1 MIIVVVDFG
10 DDNADQGDDGD
21 RNFSALVVAA
31 VLTVVFLGLATMDY
45 TGDLRLQKQSSAE
58 WHKVAQWFND
68 DQLNEKGYA
77 KMRDAAEQAAK
88 ETASTDQAA
97 QNDDKNQATLTLQN
111 PLHDET
117 E

>member
-31 VLTVVFLGLATMDY
+31 VLTVVFLGIATMDY
-45 TGDLRLQKQSSAE
+45 TGDLRLQKQSSTE

-77 KMRDAAEQAAK
+77 KMRDTAEQAAK

-97 QNDDKNQATLTLQN
+97 QNDDKNQATITLQN